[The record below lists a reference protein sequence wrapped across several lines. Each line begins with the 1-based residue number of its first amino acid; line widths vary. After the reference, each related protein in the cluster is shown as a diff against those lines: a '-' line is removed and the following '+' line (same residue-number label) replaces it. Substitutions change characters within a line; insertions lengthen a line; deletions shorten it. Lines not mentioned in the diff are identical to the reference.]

1 MDEASKPLVWL
12 KGEVKT
18 PPFSLAARIEVGFLL
33 RQLQQ
38 GENLGLP
45 HARPMPS
52 IATHCYEL
60 RIRDRDKNWRI
71 IYRIDD
77 DAVVIIEIFNKTTRT
92 TPKTVIEICQKRLAR
107 YDREQQE

>member
-1 MDEASKPLVWL
+1 
-12 KGEVKT
+12 
-18 PPFSLAARIEVGFLL
+18 
-33 RQLQQ
+33 
-38 GENLGLP
+38 
-45 HARPMPS
+45 MPS
-52 IATHCYEL
+52 IATHCHEL

-92 TPKTVIEICQKRLAR
+92 TPKTVIEICQRRLAQ